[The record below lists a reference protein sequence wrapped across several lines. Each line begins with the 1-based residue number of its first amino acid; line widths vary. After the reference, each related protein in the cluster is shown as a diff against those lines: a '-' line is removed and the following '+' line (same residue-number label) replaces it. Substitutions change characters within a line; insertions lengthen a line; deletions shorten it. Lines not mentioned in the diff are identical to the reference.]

1 MVGSL
6 LLRQFAIRL
15 LNKETQ
21 LLSKLLMKIVKT
33 TKPTTTLFKTQK
45 TYNTLSFIL

>member
-15 LNKETQ
+15 VNNKTQ
-21 LLSKLLMKIVKT
+21 LLSELLMKIVKT

-45 TYNTLSFIL
+45 TYNT